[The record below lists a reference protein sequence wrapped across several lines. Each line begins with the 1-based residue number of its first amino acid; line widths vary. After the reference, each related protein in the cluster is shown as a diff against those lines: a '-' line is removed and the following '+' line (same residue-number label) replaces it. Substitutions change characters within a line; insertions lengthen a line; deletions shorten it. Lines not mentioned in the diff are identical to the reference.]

1 MYLEHNEVQKREIYY
16 WPPRHQ
22 GLHDKKQTAVIA
34 QRRKRSQLDGSLLEQ
49 RLHHLSQGFVPD
61 GVEAKSRHD
70 PALRP
75 DKKGKND
82 EPARG
87 TSRGELYLLVP
98 PCDLF
103 LTAALDKV
111 AKEDVEDSKES
122 SLILTIAVDN
132 RE

>member
-1 MYLEHNEVQKREIYY
+1 MRDYY
-16 WPPRHQ
+16 WPPRPQ
-22 GLHDKKQTAVIA
+22 GLMIKTTAVIA
-34 QRRKRSQLDGSLLEQ
+34 QRRKRSQLDGSLLEE

-61 GVEAKSRHD
+61 GVEAKNHHD
-70 PALRP
+70 PASRP
-75 DKKGKND
+75 DKKGKMDACLKND

-87 TSRGELYLLVP
+87 ASRGELYLLVP

-111 AKEDVEDSKES
+111 AKEDVEESQES
-122 SLILTIAVDN
+122 SSILTIAVDN